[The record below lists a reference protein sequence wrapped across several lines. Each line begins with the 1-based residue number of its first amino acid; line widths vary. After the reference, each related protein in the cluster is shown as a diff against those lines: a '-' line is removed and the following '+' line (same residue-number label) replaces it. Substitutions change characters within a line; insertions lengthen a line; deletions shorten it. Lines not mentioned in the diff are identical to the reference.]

1 MPAKKAI
8 DRVIKDITKQTE
20 KEGADG
26 ILPDLP
32 NFKDDKKDTFNLEEE
47 LEKDMMKS
55 KYQSYCCM
63 FPHKNFQKLRADIST
78 EELRDRLEYCRLSS
92 QMATDAIDT
101 STTYIISNLGMVI
114 EKLLPKL
121 TKIPLDGLT
130 DMLKE
135 DGNFITTLKML
146 LVENLEYIQIDPRI
160 RLIGLLLFAVIK
172 CGIQN
177 MVNPKPNPEKTEEL
191 KKKYD
196 NI

>member
-8 DRVIKDITKQTE
+8 DRIIKDISKQAE
-20 KEGADG
+20 KEGAEV
-26 ILPDLP
+26 PDLP
-32 NFKDDKKDTFNLEEE
+32 NLKENNEDTFNLEEE
-47 LEKDMMKS
+47 LRKDMLKS
-55 KYQSYCCM
+55 KYHSYCCL
-63 FPHKNFQKLRADIST
+63 FPHKNFQKLKTNISIA
-78 EELRDRLEYCRLSS
+78 ELEDRLEYCRLSS

-101 STTYIISNLGMVI
+101 STSYIISNLGMVI

-135 DGNFITTLKML
+135 DSNFIITLKML

-160 RLIGLLLFAVIK
+160 RLIGLLVFAVIK

-177 MVNPKPNPEKTEEL
+177 MVNPKPSPEKTEEL